1 MKTQELARALRLI
14 AKALESGQDVDLTE
28 STILIPGKRM
38 DSSTMALSLS
48 VLTDLARIDKRQWL
62 SFVQE
67 NSFQIDTRPRDG
79 SRDILDKVLR
89 YLMENSEAR
98 QKLRDRVAHRS
109 SQSSPELMK
118 AFAFL
123 LGESHERPTGRD

>member
-1 MKTQELARALRLI
+1 MKTHEFARALRLL
-14 AKALESGQDVDLTE
+14 AKALDNSPDVELTE
-28 STILIPGKRM
+28 TAISPLTKKM
-38 DSSTMALSLS
+38 DASTMALSLS

-67 NSFQIDTRPRDG
+67 NNLRIDTRPRDG

-89 YLMENSEAR
+89 YLMENAEAR
-98 QKLRDRVAHRS
+98 EQLRERVARKSAHT
-109 SQSSPELMK
+109 SPELMR

-123 LGESHERPTGRD
+123 LGETHERPT

>member
-1 MKTQELARALRLI
+1 MKTHELARALRLV
-14 AKALESGQDVDLTE
+14 AKVLENGQNVELTE
-28 STILIPGKRM
+28 SWLSAAGRRM
-38 DSSTMALSLS
+38 DTSTMALSLS

-67 NSFQIDTRPRDG
+67 NSLDIDARPRDG

-89 YLMENSEAR
+89 HLMENSEAR
-98 QKLRDRVAHRS
+98 ERLRERVARRS
-109 SQSSPELMK
+109 SQASPELMK

-123 LGESHERPTGRD
+123 LGDTHEGPTGRD